1 MSSIQIVLFVL
12 SVSAVLLFAS
22 GIRLI
27 SMRRSPLARLIKL
40 QTPDTTQ
47 KIHAVPFTIA
57 TAKHKQGIFAQNLEK
72 LANQLNA
79 GSRIEQT
86 MRLAGIKQMQLGDY
100 LTAIS
105 TFIIISI
112 IIALWTRNI
121 IIGIALIGASIFLPQ
136 FWLQMRGK
144 RRLKLIEQQLP
155 EYISHV
161 ITILKSGAILKA
173 ALIQALD
180 EVPEPLATEL
190 GYAFHNLQFAPIQ
203 DSLNELS
210 DQIPSKD
217 IVLLA
222 QAIAIQ
228 VEGGGDIIFVL
239 ENLSAIIRERV
250 KFQKDVLSLTSQQRF
265 SGNIIAL
272 LPVGFVILILI
283 FNPNYILGVF
293 RITHWLGYAIFIVST
308 IMIMIGL
315 WVMQKI
321 ANIDV

>member
-1 MSSIQIVLFVL
+1 MSSIRFLLTGL
-12 SVSAVLLFAS
+12 SVSSIVFIFI
-22 GIRLI
+22 GIRMI
-27 SMRRSPLARLIKL
+27 SMQRSPLARLVKL
-40 QTPDTTQ
+40 QTPENTQ
-47 KIHAVPFTIA
+47 KIQAVPFNITSV
-57 TAKHKQGIFAQNLEK
+57 KHKQGIFANSLEK

-79 GSRIEQT
+79 GARIEQT
-86 MRLAGIKQMQLGDY
+86 MRLAGLKQMQLGDY

-105 TFIIISI
+105 TIITFCI

-121 IIGIALIGASIFLPQ
+121 LIGAILILSAVFLPH
-136 FWLQMRGK
+136 LLLKIRGE

-161 ITILKSGAILKA
+161 ITILKSGAILKT

-180 EVPEPLATEL
+180 EVPEPLSTEL

-210 DQIPSKD
+210 EQIPSKD
-217 IVLLA
+217 IVLLT
-222 QAIAIQ
+222 QAISLQ

-265 SGNIIAL
+265 SGIIIAL
-272 LPVGFVILILI
+272 LPVGFIVLILI
-283 FNPNYILGVF
+283 FNPNYILNVF
-293 RITHWLGYAIFIVST
+293 RITHWLGYAIFSLSAIL
-308 IMIMIGL
+308 IMIGL

-321 ANIDV
+321 SNINV